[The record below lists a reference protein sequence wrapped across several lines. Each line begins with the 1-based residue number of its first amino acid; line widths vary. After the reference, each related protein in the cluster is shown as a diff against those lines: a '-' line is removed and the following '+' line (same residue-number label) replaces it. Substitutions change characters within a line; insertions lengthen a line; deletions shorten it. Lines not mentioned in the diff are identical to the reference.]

1 MRRGNAEVE
10 LRPQAFRALNV
21 LIQNVGR
28 YVHHDQMIRDGWN
41 GISVSP
47 NTVAVTILEIKKV
60 LQEYGSWIRC
70 RPKLGYALE
79 VPRTE
84 NLIKKGWH
92 LFERRTREGL
102 EKAVDCFEQAARED
116 STDFRAFEGI
126 SLSNLL
132 LCTHGIRPPGEMYPK
147 FLEAHN
153 RAVALGGLTPALRSN
168 RAHALHLCERNVEE
182 AEPEL
187 LQALREEPAR
197 GTNYVRLAILYS
209 TMGNLDAAIG
219 MLAQGRT
226 VDPLCPVLLPT
237 ETFIRLCRHEFE
249 EAIRCGK
256 SSIDLHPYLHWGR
269 VHYADALERMG
280 RVEEALAE
288 IQMACVMSPDL
299 PWLRA
304 LKAVR
309 QARHGRRSEALA
321 ALNELQG
328 LRRQDYV
335 DAYYMALLLD
345 ALGERDQAFA
355 ELERARLENSATLFL
370 LNVDLR
376 GEELRKDPRFKPF
389 LRRVLGGTNRQS
401 ATAKRAVGRAA
412 GC

>member
-1 MRRGNAEVE
+1 
-10 LRPQAFRALNV
+10 
-21 LIQNVGR
+21 
-28 YVHHDQMIRDGWN
+28 
-41 GISVSP
+41 
-47 NTVAVTILEIKKV
+47 
-60 LQEYGSWIRC
+60 
-70 RPKLGYALE
+70 
-79 VPRTE
+79 
-84 NLIKKGWH
+84 
-92 LFERRTREGL
+92 
-102 EKAVDCFEQAARED
+102 
-116 STDFRAFEGI
+116 
-126 SLSNLL
+126 
-132 LCTHGIRPPGEMYPK
+132 
-147 FLEAHN
+147 
-153 RAVALGGLTPALRSN
+153 
-168 RAHALHLCERNVEE
+168 
-182 AEPEL
+182 
-187 LQALREEPAR
+187 
-197 GTNYVRLAILYS
+197 
-209 TMGNLDAAIG
+209 
-219 MLAQGRT
+219 
-226 VDPLCPVLLPT
+226 
-237 ETFIRLCRHEFE
+237 
-249 EAIRCGK
+249 
-256 SSIDLHPYLHWGR
+256 
-269 VHYADALERMG
+269 
-280 RVEEALAE
+280 
-288 IQMACVMSPDL
+288 MSPDL